1 MSFLNQMRTLLL
13 TDDNDGCAN
22 FYHLMYTERSIAGFM
37 LQHCDCNCF
46 SPLFIYNLLT
56 LGYRVLIK

>member
-22 FYHLMYTERSIAGFM
+22 FNHLMYTERSIAGFM

-46 SPLFIYNLLT
+46 FLLT